1 MHPLFFLPVFYL
13 KTPTARVWTAASLQP
28 LCLLAASLCFAT
40 PNMMKRA
47 FWGVRWGDWS
57 YSAFPTLRLCVWT
70 LWWNL
75 CLLPFSLRRKL
86 YLCVCHVLTTQQ
98 THRRCTYKLVLTFI
112 VMHTHTCTL
121 QIYMDLMML
130 SSRSPWEQAVL
141 TKQNRCLCAQ
151 CHPNVSSHALILC
164 INHTV
169 PLFGLQFLFSFDV
182 PISVLLSHMG

>member
-1 MHPLFFLPVFYL
+1 MHSLFFLPVFYL

-112 VMHTHTCTL
+112 VMHTHTHTHVH
-121 QIYMDLMML
+121 
-130 SSRSPWEQAVL
+130 SPNLHGFDDAKQQEPLGAGCL
-141 TKQNRCLCAQ
+141 DKTKQMFMCTM
-151 CHPNVSSHALILC
+151 PS
-164 INHTV
+164 
-169 PLFGLQFLFSFDV
+169 
-182 PISVLLSHMG
+182 